1 MPLAPTPIVPVPSKP
16 KIGFSIDSIVG
27 GGGREDRLHERVE
40 IERDG
45 SPMDVVEGSS
55 SPRTRRIITRSPGA
69 HSEGSDRPLSRSSS
83 VESYPTSRHTPSM
96 HNGHSMGNQRHHH
109 HHHHHHHLPGLTSH
123 MDYGR
128 TQARSHSG
136 GSTPNNSPSPP
147 HRISHGDSPVS
158 AHPQPPPGVV
168 RPSPNYLGPP
178 PGAATAAAVAAE
190 QIKSLYGLQPGHGA
204 GPQASQT
211 EYHTQQF
218 ALAANLAAAQHF
230 QASNL
235 AVALQAHH
243 GASPHGAP
251 HGPYT
256 HGAGSGPHPPP
267 HPHQPPR
274 DSYPLFPWLLS
285 RHGRLFP
292 HRFPAGPDIP
302 GFLLQPFRKPKRI
315 RTAFSPSQLLK
326 LEHAFEK
333 NHYVVGAERKQ
344 LAQTLSLTETQVKVW
359 FQNRRTKHKRVQQ
372 EEEAKAQQQAG
383 GGNNANGN
391 GNSNNKNT
399 HHVSKWQ
406 QETGDYHHDDDE
418 DDDGELIDPKAEDC
432 SSGSEA

>member
-1 MPLAPTPIVPVPSKP
+1 MHTMMPLAPTPIVPVPTKP

-27 GGGREDRLHERVE
+27 GAQDDRLERLHERGIGSPTE
-40 IERDG
+40 IDG
-45 SPMDVVEGSS
+45 ST
-55 SPRTRRIITRSPGA
+55 SPKLVRRVTHSPGI
-69 HSEGSDRPLSRSSS
+69 HSENSDRPHSRSSS
-83 VESYPTSRHTPSM
+83 VESYLITRHNS
-96 HNGHSMGNQRHHH
+96 HNQVNNNNNNQQNNNNNHQQNINQI
-109 HHHHHHHLPGLTSH
+109 T
-123 MDYGR
+123 GR
-128 TQARSHSG
+128 YDFTTAQSHSSC
-136 GSTPNNSPSPP
+136 STPNNSPSPP
-147 HRISHGDSPVS
+147 HRNSHIESPS
-158 AHPQPPPGVV
+158 NNHIIQTSSGIV
-168 RPSPNYLGPP
+168 RPSPNYLAPP
-178 PGAATAAAVAAE
+178 PQSVATAAAVAAE
-190 QIKSLYGLQPGHGA
+190 QIKSIYGIPGH
-204 GPQASQT
+204 QITSQQGQN

-243 GASPHGAP
+243 GTSHVTQ
-251 HGPYT
+251 HGPYG
-256 HGAGSGPHPPP
+256 HPGGGPGGAHPQG
-267 HPHQPPR
+267 HPHQTPR

-344 LAQTLSLTETQVKVW
+344 LAQALSLTETQVKVW

-372 EEEAKAQQQAG
+372 EEETKAQQQSG
-383 GGNNANGN
+383 GGNNP
-391 GNSNNKNT
+391 NSNGNKNT

-406 QETGDYHHDDDE
+406 QETGDYHRDDDE
-418 DDDGELIDPKAEDC
+418 DDETEMIDQKGEDC
-432 SSGSEA
+432 SSSSES